1 MSFEPQSE
9 GCPILA
15 LLFSSKGNGKVEKSV
30 MGKMD
35 RKNEPKPLLGMK
47 GEDMSNLAKLSLVD
61 GGWEILA

>member
-1 MSFEPQSE
+1 
-9 GCPILA
+9 
-15 LLFSSKGNGKVEKSV
+15 